1 MGLSKFAPSLGAGTI
16 AIFLGMLAGNL
27 FLGQKV
33 FQKGYKFSETN
44 LLSYS
49 IVLLGGT
56 LSVTKLME
64 LGFNGIFFVII
75 QMTITIVGAVLG
87 NDTPSSNNNTNY
99 GNQNAALSTNAP
111 TSFAAKNING
121 LSNKQG
127 EKIDKILSQCGLKD
141 ASSITAESSL
151 DSRYKGKKG
160 YILVIGNIKNVFVFL
175 DKKQNVYKITYK
187 NHTLYGKGKVKST
200 LNDYCMTAEEQDTV
214 RISCEE
220 KIKEILTSP
229 STAEFADRNEWAFSK
244 NKHTLLVQGYVD
256 SQNGFG
262 AMIRSDFQ
270 FEIDRKTNKIK
281 SLIFDGKELIS

>member
-1 MGLSKFAPSLGAGTI
+1 MSLINCPECNHEVSDQAATCPNCGYILKTEKTTNVTSVASLP
-16 AIFLGMLAGNL
+16 AKKKKKLGCL
-27 FLGQKV
+27 F
-33 FQKGYKFSETN
+33 YC
-44 LLSYS
+44 S
-49 IVLLGGT
+49 I
-56 LSVTKLME
+56 
-64 LGFNGIFFVII
+64 II
-75 QMTITIVGAVLG
+75 LILMTITIVGAVLG

-200 LNDYCMTAEEQDTV
+200 LNDYCMTAEDQDTV

>member
-1 MGLSKFAPSLGAGTI
+1 MSLINCPECNHEVSDQAATCPNCGYILKTEKTTNVTSVASLP
-16 AIFLGMLAGNL
+16 AKKKKKLGCL
-27 FLGQKV
+27 F
-33 FQKGYKFSETN
+33 YC
-44 LLSYS
+44 S
-49 IVLLGGT
+49 I
-56 LSVTKLME
+56 
-64 LGFNGIFFVII
+64 II
-75 QMTITIVGAVLG
+75 LILMTITIVGAVLG

-175 DKKQNVYKITYK
+175 DKKKNVYKINYK

>member
-1 MGLSKFAPSLGAGTI
+1 
-16 AIFLGMLAGNL
+16 
-27 FLGQKV
+27 
-33 FQKGYKFSETN
+33 
-44 LLSYS
+44 
-49 IVLLGGT
+49 
-56 LSVTKLME
+56 
-64 LGFNGIFFVII
+64 
-75 QMTITIVGAVLG
+75 MTITIVGAVLG

>member
-1 MGLSKFAPSLGAGTI
+1 MSLINCPECNHEVSDQAATCPNCGYILKTEKTTNVTSVASLP
-16 AIFLGMLAGNL
+16 AKKKKKLGCL
-27 FLGQKV
+27 F
-33 FQKGYKFSETN
+33 YC
-44 LLSYS
+44 S
-49 IVLLGGT
+49 I
-56 LSVTKLME
+56 
-64 LGFNGIFFVII
+64 II
-75 QMTITIVGAVLG
+75 LILMTITIVGAVLG

-214 RISCEE
+214 RISCEK

>member
-1 MGLSKFAPSLGAGTI
+1 MSLINCPECNHEVSDQAATCPNCGYILKTEKTTNVTSVASLP
-16 AIFLGMLAGNL
+16 AKKKKKLGCL
-27 FLGQKV
+27 F
-33 FQKGYKFSETN
+33 YC
-44 LLSYS
+44 S
-49 IVLLGGT
+49 I
-56 LSVTKLME
+56 
-64 LGFNGIFFVII
+64 II
-75 QMTITIVGAVLG
+75 LILMTITIVGAVLG

-160 YILVIGNIKNVFVFL
+160 YILVIGSIKNVFVFL

-214 RISCEE
+214 MISCEE

-229 STAEFADRNEWAFSK
+229 STAEFADRNEWVFSK

-256 SQNGFG
+256 FQNGFG

>member
-1 MGLSKFAPSLGAGTI
+1 MSLINCPECNHEVSDQAATCPNCGYILKTEKTTNVTSVASLPEKKKKK
-16 AIFLGMLAGNL
+16 LGCL
-27 FLGQKV
+27 F
-33 FQKGYKFSETN
+33 YC
-44 LLSYS
+44 S
-49 IVLLGGT
+49 I
-56 LSVTKLME
+56 
-64 LGFNGIFFVII
+64 II
-75 QMTITIVGAVLG
+75 LILMTITIVGAVLG

>member
-1 MGLSKFAPSLGAGTI
+1 MSLINFPECNHEVSDQAATCPNCGYILKTEKTTNVTSVASLP
-16 AIFLGMLAGNL
+16 AKKKKKLGCL
-27 FLGQKV
+27 F
-33 FQKGYKFSETN
+33 YC
-44 LLSYS
+44 S
-49 IVLLGGT
+49 I
-56 LSVTKLME
+56 
-64 LGFNGIFFVII
+64 II
-75 QMTITIVGAVLG
+75 LILMTITIVGAVLG

>member
-1 MGLSKFAPSLGAGTI
+1 MSLINCPECNHEVSDQAATCPNCGYILKTEKTTNVTSVASLP
-16 AIFLGMLAGNL
+16 AKKKKKLGCL
-27 FLGQKV
+27 F
-33 FQKGYKFSETN
+33 YC
-44 LLSYS
+44 S
-49 IVLLGGT
+49 I
-56 LSVTKLME
+56 
-64 LGFNGIFFVII
+64 II
-75 QMTITIVGAVLG
+75 LILMTITIVGAVLG

-127 EKIDKILSQCGLKD
+127 EKIDKFLSQCGLKD

>member
-1 MGLSKFAPSLGAGTI
+1 MALINCPECNHEVSNQAAAYPNCGYILKTEKTTNVTSVASHPVKKKKKIGCLFYCTI
-16 AIFLGMLAGNL
+16 I
-27 FLGQKV
+27 
-33 FQKGYKFSETN
+33 
-44 LLSYS
+44 
-49 IVLLGGT
+49 IVVL
-56 LSVTKLME
+56 
-64 LGFNGIFFVII
+64 I
-75 QMTITIVGAVLG
+75 TIPIVGAVLG
-87 NDTPSSNNNTNY
+87 NDTPSSNNNTNS
-99 GNQNAALSTNAP
+99 GNQNVALSTNAP

>member
-1 MGLSKFAPSLGAGTI
+1 MALINCPECNHEVSDQAAVCPNCGYILKTEKTTNVTSVASHPVKKKKKIGCLFYCTI
-16 AIFLGMLAGNL
+16 I
-27 FLGQKV
+27 
-33 FQKGYKFSETN
+33 
-44 LLSYS
+44 
-49 IVLLGGT
+49 IVVL
-56 LSVTKLME
+56 
-64 LGFNGIFFVII
+64 I
-75 QMTITIVGAVLG
+75 TIPIVGAVLG
-87 NDTPSSNNNTNY
+87 NDTPSSNNNTNS
-99 GNQNAALSTNAP
+99 GNQNVALSTNAP

-281 SLIFDGKELIS
+281 SLIFDGKELVS

>member
-1 MGLSKFAPSLGAGTI
+1 MSLINCPECNHEVSDQAATCPNCGYILKTEKTTNVTSVASLPAKKKKKLGCLFYCTI
-16 AIFLGMLAGNL
+16 
-27 FLGQKV
+27 
-33 FQKGYKFSETN
+33 
-44 LLSYS
+44 
-49 IVLLGGT
+49 
-56 LSVTKLME
+56 
-64 LGFNGIFFVII
+64 II
-75 QMTITIVGAVLG
+75 LILMTITIVGAVLG

>member
-1 MGLSKFAPSLGAGTI
+1 MALINCPECNHEVSDQAATCPNCGYILKTEKTTNVTSVASLPAKKKKK
-16 AIFLGMLAGNL
+16 LGCL
-27 FLGQKV
+27 F
-33 FQKGYKFSETN
+33 YC
-44 LLSYS
+44 S
-49 IVLLGGT
+49 IIILVL
-56 LSVTKLME
+56 
-64 LGFNGIFFVII
+64 
-75 QMTITIVGAVLG
+75 MTITIVGAVLG
-87 NDTPSSNNNTNY
+87 NDTPSSNSNTNS
-99 GNQNAALSTNAP
+99 GNQNATLSTNTP

-200 LNDYCMTAEEQDTV
+200 LDDYCMTAEEQDTV

-229 STAEFADRNEWAFSK
+229 STAEFANRNEWAFSK

>member
-1 MGLSKFAPSLGAGTI
+1 MSLINCPECNHEVSDQAATCPNCGYILKTEKTTNVTSVASLP
-16 AIFLGMLAGNL
+16 AKKKKKLGCL
-27 FLGQKV
+27 F
-33 FQKGYKFSETN
+33 YC
-44 LLSYS
+44 S
-49 IVLLGGT
+49 I
-56 LSVTKLME
+56 
-64 LGFNGIFFVII
+64 II
-75 QMTITIVGAVLG
+75 LILMTITIVGAVLG

-244 NKHTLLVQGYVD
+244 NKHTLLIQGYVD

>member
-1 MGLSKFAPSLGAGTI
+1 MSLINCPECNHEVSDQAATCPNCGYILKTEKTTNVTSVASLPAKNKKKVGC
-16 AIFLGMLAGNL
+16 L
-27 FLGQKV
+27 F
-33 FQKGYKFSETN
+33 YC
-44 LLSYS
+44 S
-49 IVLLGGT
+49 I
-56 LSVTKLME
+56 
-64 LGFNGIFFVII
+64 II
-75 QMTITIVGAVLG
+75 LILMTITIVGAVLG

>member
-1 MGLSKFAPSLGAGTI
+1 MSLINCPECNHEVSDQAATCPNCGYILKTEKTTNVTSVASLP
-16 AIFLGMLAGNL
+16 AKKKKKLGCL
-27 FLGQKV
+27 F
-33 FQKGYKFSETN
+33 YC
-44 LLSYS
+44 S
-49 IVLLGGT
+49 I
-56 LSVTKLME
+56 
-64 LGFNGIFFVII
+64 II
-75 QMTITIVGAVLG
+75 LILMTITIVGAVLG

-256 SQNGFG
+256 SQNDFG

>member
-1 MGLSKFAPSLGAGTI
+1 MSLINCPECNHEVSDQAATCPNCGYILKTEKTTNVTSVASLP
-16 AIFLGMLAGNL
+16 AKKKKKLGCL
-27 FLGQKV
+27 F
-33 FQKGYKFSETN
+33 YC
-44 LLSYS
+44 S
-49 IVLLGGT
+49 I
-56 LSVTKLME
+56 
-64 LGFNGIFFVII
+64 II
-75 QMTITIVGAVLG
+75 LILMTITIVGAVLG

-200 LNDYCMTAEEQDTV
+200 LNDYCMIAEEQDTV

>member
-1 MGLSKFAPSLGAGTI
+1 MALINCPECNHEVSDQAATCPNCGYILKTEKTTNVTSVASLPAKKKKK
-16 AIFLGMLAGNL
+16 LGCL
-27 FLGQKV
+27 F
-33 FQKGYKFSETN
+33 YC
-44 LLSYS
+44 S
-49 IVLLGGT
+49 IIILVL
-56 LSVTKLME
+56 
-64 LGFNGIFFVII
+64 
-75 QMTITIVGAVLG
+75 MTITIVGAVLG
-87 NDTPSSNNNTNY
+87 NDTPSSNSNTNS
-99 GNQNAALSTNAP
+99 GNQNATLSTNTP

-200 LNDYCMTAEEQDTV
+200 LDDYCMTAQEQDTV

-229 STAEFADRNEWAFSK
+229 STAEFANRNEWAFSK

>member
-1 MGLSKFAPSLGAGTI
+1 MSLINCPECNHEVSDQAATCPNCGYILKTEKTTNVTSVASLP
-16 AIFLGMLAGNL
+16 AKKKKKLGCL
-27 FLGQKV
+27 F
-33 FQKGYKFSETN
+33 YC
-44 LLSYS
+44 S
-49 IVLLGGT
+49 I
-56 LSVTKLME
+56 
-64 LGFNGIFFVII
+64 II
-75 QMTITIVGAVLG
+75 LILMTITIVGAVLG

>member
-1 MGLSKFAPSLGAGTI
+1 MSLINCPECNHEVSDQAATCPNCGYILKTEKTTNVTSVASLP
-16 AIFLGMLAGNL
+16 AKKKKKLGCL
-27 FLGQKV
+27 F
-33 FQKGYKFSETN
+33 YC
-44 LLSYS
+44 S
-49 IVLLGGT
+49 I
-56 LSVTKLME
+56 
-64 LGFNGIFFVII
+64 II
-75 QMTITIVGAVLG
+75 LILMTITIVGAVLG

-229 STAEFADRNEWAFSK
+229 STAEFSDRNEWAFSK

>member
-1 MGLSKFAPSLGAGTI
+1 MALINCPECNHEVSDQAATCPNCGYILKTEKTTNVTSVASLPAKKKKK
-16 AIFLGMLAGNL
+16 LGCL
-27 FLGQKV
+27 F
-33 FQKGYKFSETN
+33 YC
-44 LLSYS
+44 S
-49 IVLLGGT
+49 I
-56 LSVTKLME
+56 
-64 LGFNGIFFVII
+64 II
-75 QMTITIVGAVLG
+75 LILMTITIVGAVLG
-87 NDTPSSNNNTNY
+87 NVTPSSNNNTNS
-99 GNQNAALSTNAP
+99 GNQNATLSTNAP

-229 STAEFADRNEWAFSK
+229 STAEFANRNEWAFSK

-281 SLIFDGKELIS
+281 SLIFDGKELVS

>member
-1 MGLSKFAPSLGAGTI
+1 MSLINCPECNHEVSDQAATCPNCGYILKTEKTTNVTSVASLP
-16 AIFLGMLAGNL
+16 AKKKKKLGCL
-27 FLGQKV
+27 F
-33 FQKGYKFSETN
+33 YC
-44 LLSYS
+44 S
-49 IVLLGGT
+49 I
-56 LSVTKLME
+56 
-64 LGFNGIFFVII
+64 II
-75 QMTITIVGAVLG
+75 LILMTITIVGAVLG

-262 AMIRSDFQ
+262 AMIRSNFQ

>member
-1 MGLSKFAPSLGAGTI
+1 MSLINCPECNHEVSDQAATCPNCGYILKTEKTTNVTSVASLP
-16 AIFLGMLAGNL
+16 AKKKKKLGCL
-27 FLGQKV
+27 F
-33 FQKGYKFSETN
+33 YC
-44 LLSYS
+44 S
-49 IVLLGGT
+49 I
-56 LSVTKLME
+56 
-64 LGFNGIFFVII
+64 II
-75 QMTITIVGAVLG
+75 LILMTITIVGAVLG

-111 TSFAAKNING
+111 TSFVAKNING

-229 STAEFADRNEWAFSK
+229 STAEFANRNEWAFSK